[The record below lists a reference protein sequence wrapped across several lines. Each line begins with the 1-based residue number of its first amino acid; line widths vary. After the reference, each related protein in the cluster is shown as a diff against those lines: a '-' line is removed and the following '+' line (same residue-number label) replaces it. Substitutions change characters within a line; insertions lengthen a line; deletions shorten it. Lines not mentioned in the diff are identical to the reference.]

1 MELYH
6 YVGIAGVALY
16 LTAYALLQLGLLRGS
31 DYRYTL
37 MNMAAAACV
46 LISLIDEFNLS
57 SFLIQVSWIAISI
70 VGLARMAFHARMLK
84 FTAAEV
90 ELATSALPGLPRIE
104 LRRLLNQGR
113 WATHFAG
120 TTLAR
125 QGEQVSD
132 LIYVASGRATVLR
145 DGAQIA
151 EISEGS
157 FIGEITCLTG
167 APATATVVVSGRMR
181 CFRIPAETLRSHVQ
195 GRPGTLEHLER
206 AFGADLRR
214 KLERS
219 GERVVGMGSAAQI
232 PA

>member
-6 YVGIAGVALY
+6 YVGIAGVAFY
-16 LTAYALLQLGLLRGS
+16 LIAYALLQLGLLRGS

-37 MNMAAAACV
+37 MNMAAASCV

-57 SFLIQVSWIAISI
+57 SFLIQVSWIVISI
-70 VGLARMAFHARMLK
+70 VGLARMAFHARMLR

-90 ELATSALPGLPRIE
+90 ELASSALPGLPRVE
-104 LRRLLNQGR
+104 LRKLLDQGR
-113 WATHFAG
+113 WSTHFTG

-132 LIYVASGRATVLR
+132 LIYVASGRAAVMR

-151 EISEGS
+151 EITTGS

-167 APATATVVVSGRMR
+167 GPATATVVVSGRMR
-181 CFRIPAETLRSHVQ
+181 CFRIDAETLREYVQ

-219 GERVVGMGSAAQI
+219 GQRVVGLGSVADV